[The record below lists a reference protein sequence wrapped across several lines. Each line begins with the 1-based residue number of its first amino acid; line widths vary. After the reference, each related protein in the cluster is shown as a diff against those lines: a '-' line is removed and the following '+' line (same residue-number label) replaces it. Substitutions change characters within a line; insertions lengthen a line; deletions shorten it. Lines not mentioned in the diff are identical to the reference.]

1 MSRRS
6 LVTAEPAR
14 AGGCP
19 LQLLPPGRPSPL
31 KARVADYWHNYC
43 VSRRGRGGPAWLW
56 VAPGSPPAPLS
67 GFGANYRECGPGAG

>member
-6 LVTAEPAR
+6 LLTAEPAR

-43 VSRRGRGGPAWLW
+43 VSRRGGGAR
-56 VAPGSPPAPLS
+56 PGS
-67 GFGANYRECGPGAG
+67 G